1 MFSPLV
7 VIPSH
12 CTESSNLSLSAMRFR
27 RIAWQCASIFF
38 STSFFPT
45 SDRSPQAP
53 SRHMKRLA
61 YRCFLPD
68 LTGFTRL
75 HCARPKRCGPT
86 WKRDKKMA
94 ESERFELSVRYQRT
108 HDFQSCSFNHSD
120 NSPQCSTKEAIL
132 LSVATPALQHEP
144 LYQSNPFLSIGESK
158 FFQEATG
165 DFERAFFVMLSVKLA
180 IGLHLW

>member
-1 MFSPLV
+1 MGVFAPRDA
-7 VIPSH
+7 IPMSRQTFLRTGIASEKKTALPDCSH
-12 CTESSNLSLSAMRFR
+12 LP
-27 RIAWQCASIFF
+27 F
-38 STSFFPT
+38 STSGH
-45 SDRSPQAP
+45 SPQAP

-132 LSVATPALQHEP
+132 LSVATPTLQHES
-144 LYQSNPFLSIGESK
+144 LYQSKPFLSIGESK